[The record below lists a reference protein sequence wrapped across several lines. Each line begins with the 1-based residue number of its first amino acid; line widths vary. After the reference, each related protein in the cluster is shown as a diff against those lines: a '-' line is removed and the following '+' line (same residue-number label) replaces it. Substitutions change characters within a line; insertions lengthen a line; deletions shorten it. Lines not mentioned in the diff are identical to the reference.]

1 MFQKGEYI
9 VYGSTGPCMVMDV
22 TRLSMPGC
30 DKKRKYYVLRPMHS
44 GKSTIYSPVD
54 NQKVTTRQVMTRNEA
69 EDLLSEI
76 PNIEQVEIE
85 NEKTRE
91 DQYKDIIRNSDLRAC
106 IGLLKTLLRKRQI
119 RIAQGRK
126 FTTVDEKYLRET
138 EAMLCSE
145 LSIALETE
153 YDSAVEKVHDLI

>member
-1 MFQKGEYI
+1 
-9 VYGSTGPCMVMDV
+9 
-22 TRLSMPGC
+22 
-30 DKKRKYYVLRPMHS
+30 
-44 GKSTIYSPVD
+44 
-54 NQKVTTRQVMTRNEA
+54 MTRNEA